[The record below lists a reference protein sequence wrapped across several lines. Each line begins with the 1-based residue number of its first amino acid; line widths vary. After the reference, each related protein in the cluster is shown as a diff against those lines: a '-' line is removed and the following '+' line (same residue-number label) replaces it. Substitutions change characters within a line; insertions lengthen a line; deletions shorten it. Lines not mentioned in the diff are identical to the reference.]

1 MTEQK
6 KPPVRAKRR
15 SALYRRRLSV
25 FIGLG
30 VVVLLAV
37 AFLVVWLLTSR
48 TVYKDFDGT
57 KYQIKFKGGV
67 YVLLDEHGNK
77 CSVDEDGNYVT
88 AANTILRVDSASG
101 KYTVIA
107 MVPTEGSEKLEYDYY
122 NGAYKV
128 LIYPKLERSEIASIR
143 VVNDKDSFAFV
154 RDDDDTFI
162 LEGYPGIAYNSGMF
176 ATLVTLT
183 GYTSTLARLDLSN
196 PDVAYGFA
204 ANGYAEYGLP
214 DNPED
219 GKKYFIITAKDGTTH
234 KVLIGNEITSGAGYY
249 VRYVGRDSVYVM
261 KEIEASE
268 NNSTFA
274 ATLLGTMEDF
284 VTPLG
289 VVPMNAT
296 SYFDV
301 TNFTLSRVPED
312 FVSSGGRL
320 DQIIKFSYEPIETR
334 RGTFYANIPYVAQG
348 DLSGYAVNSY
358 HADDCLQN
366 LQLMSPLR
374 TVQINRPDVPL
385 DEATF
390 AEKYGVAYVLEF
402 TYNESRNSS
411 QNVTSKYDQ
420 IVWIS
425 PMTEYGTYYL
435 FAEIYDMVVEVSRSD
450 LEFLEWSSF
459 EWISADIF
467 SGNIGFCEEIT
478 ISGKTGTAEGLTDV
492 TFARFLLDNSA
503 SSKEE
508 SSNGMIDTSKLRVIA
523 EYLRGSENARV
534 ELTDTTPFR
543 QFYQTLI
550 YSSLSGYAQALSEEQ
565 MNAYRESGDDGAD
578 IIITMRF
585 NADGK
590 TITRTYRFYHY
601 ANRQSFMTLN
611 GKGEF
616 YMERARTTKIFNDL
630 GRVLLNDPSVTIYPQ
645 NKT

>member
-6 KPPVRAKRR
+6 KPPVRAKKR

-37 AFLVVWLLTSR
+37 AFLIVWLLTSR
-48 TVYKDFDGT
+48 TVFKDFDGT
-57 KYQIKFKGGV
+57 RYQIRFKGGV
-67 YVLLDEHGNK
+67 YVLLDESGNK
-77 CSVDEDGNYVT
+77 CRTDEDGNYVT
-88 AANTILRVDSASG
+88 SASTIVRVDSASG
-101 KYTVIA
+101 KYTIIA
-107 MVPTEGSEKLEYDYY
+107 MVPTEGSEKLEFDYY
-122 NGAYKV
+122 NQSYNV
-128 LIYPKLERSEIASIR
+128 LIYPKLERADIASIR
-143 VVNDKDSFAFV
+143 VVNEKDAFTFVKKDDGSFM
-154 RDDDDTFI
+154 I
-162 LEGYPGIAYNSGMF
+162 ENYPGIAYNSTMF

-183 GYTSTLARLDLSN
+183 GYTSTLARLDLSDPN
-196 PDVAYGFA
+196 VAYGFA

-214 DNPED
+214 DNPD
-219 GKKYFIITAKDGTTH
+219 DAKKYFVITATDGTAH

-261 KEIEASE
+261 KELQKAEGT
-268 NNSTFA
+268 STFA
-274 ATLLGTMEDF
+274 ATLLGTTEDF

-289 VVPMNAT
+289 VVPMNST
-296 SYFDV
+296 TYFDV
-301 TNFTLSRVPED
+301 TNFTLSRVPHD

-320 DQIIKFSYEPIETR
+320 DQIIKFSYEPIENR
-334 RGTFYANIPYVAQG
+334 NGTFYANIPYVAQG
-348 DLSGYAVNSY
+348 SLSGYTINSY

-374 TVQINRPDVPL
+374 TVQINRESDPL

-390 AEKYGVAYVLEF
+390 ALKYGVAYVLEF

-411 QNVTSKYDQ
+411 QTVTSKYDQ

-425 PMTEYGTYYL
+425 PMTENGTYYL

-450 LEFLEWSSF
+450 LEFLEWNSF
-459 EWISADIF
+459 EWISADVF
-467 SGNIGFCEEIT
+467 TGNIGYCEEIT
-478 ISGKTGTAEGLTDV
+478 VSGKVGTAEGLTGV
-492 TFARFLLDNSA
+492 TFARFQLDNSA
-503 SSKEE
+503 SPTNED
-508 SSNGMIDTSKLRVIA
+508 GTMDTTKLRVIA
-523 EYLRGSENARV
+523 DYLRGTENVRM
-534 ELTDTTPFR
+534 ELTGTTPFR

-565 MNAYRESGDDGAD
+565 MDAYRASGDDGAD

-585 NADGK
+585 NMGK
-590 TITRTYRFYHY
+590 KTVTRYYRFYHY
-601 ANRQSFMTLN
+601 ADRQSFMTLD

-630 GRVLLNDPSVTIYPQ
+630 GRVLLNDPGVTIYPQ